1 MSRLDSFIRRLE
13 AQRSC
18 LAMAVERSRDI
29 PGVVLELGL
38 GNGRTFD
45 HLREICAGGPQP
57 REIYVFDRQVAAH
70 PDCIP
75 APDRLFLGD
84 FTATLKQA
92 RARFGDGSAAFIHV
106 DLGSGDE
113 AASRALA
120 LALSPDIVQLMA
132 PGAVLVSDQPM
143 PDAALGPL
151 DLPAGVK
158 PGRYFMAEKR

>member
-18 LAMAVERSRDI
+18 LALAVERSRDV

-45 HLREICAGGPQP
+45 HLREICAGGPCP

-75 APDRLFLGD
+75 AADRLFLGD
-84 FTATLKQA
+84 FTATLPKA
-92 RARFGDGSAAFIHV
+92 RARLGDGSAAFIHV

-120 LALSPDIVQLMA
+120 ASLSPDIARLMR

-143 PDAALGPL
+143 ADASLHPL
-151 DLPAGVK
+151 DLPPGVK